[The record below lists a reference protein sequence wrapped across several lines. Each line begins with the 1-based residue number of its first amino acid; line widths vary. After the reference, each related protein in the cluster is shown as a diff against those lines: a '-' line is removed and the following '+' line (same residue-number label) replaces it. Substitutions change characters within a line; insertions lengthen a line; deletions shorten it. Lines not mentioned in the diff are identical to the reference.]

1 MSTSRR
7 CPYCQCWFTPSVYR
21 PQQSVCSQ
29 AQCQRQRRR
38 DYHRRK
44 LVTDEVYRKVA
55 QDSQKKWRQAH
66 PAYMR
71 QYRTEH
77 PEAVVRNR
85 QRQQVRD
92 QKPRLAFLEKPRPRD
107 SWVNCGSALGLI
119 EEAVKFAAGRI
130 EGALLLFFRA
140 VVDQWAAVGAN
151 RITNKFLGK
160 NLS

>member
-1 MSTSRR
+1 MSTSRC

-29 AQCQRQRRR
+29 ALCQRQRRR

-77 PEAVVRNR
+77 PEVVVRNR

-92 QKPRLAFLEKPRPRD
+92 QKPRLAFLEKNNLALDLKRSVAQVWLVGPGVVQLEKNNLASTQLLIFQPLATATAAI
-107 SWVNCGSALGLI
+107 SA
-119 EEAVKFAAGRI
+119 
-130 EGALLLFFRA
+130 
-140 VVDQWAAVGAN
+140 
-151 RITNKFLGK
+151 T
-160 NLS
+160 